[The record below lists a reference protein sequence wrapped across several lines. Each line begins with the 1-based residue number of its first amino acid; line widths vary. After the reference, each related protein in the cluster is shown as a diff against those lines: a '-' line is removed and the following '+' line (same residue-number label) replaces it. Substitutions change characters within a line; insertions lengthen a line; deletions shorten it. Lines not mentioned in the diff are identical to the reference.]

1 MSTKKKPTTETTQ
14 HDPAPQQLHD
24 PLEEMRKRQKTGGRQ
39 PGSQNKVTRMTKEV
53 IANLLNDYQESGL
66 MGSDFCNLDGKD
78 RIVIAEKLMQYV
90 MPKMQNTAVDFNANS
105 GTRITIEQK
114 LREKAQAIS
123 KS

>member
-1 MSTKKKPTTETTQ
+1 MKKKPTTDTPQ
-14 HDPAPQQLHD
+14 QDPAPQQQNN
-24 PLEEMRKRQKTGGRQ
+24 PFLEEMRKRQKTGGRQ

-114 LREKAQAIS
+114 LREKAQAITHS
-123 KS
+123 

>member
-1 MSTKKKPTTETTQ
+1 MSTKKKPTTETTHQ
-14 HDPAPQQLHD
+14 DPASQHQQD

-66 MGSDFCNLDGKD
+66 MGSDFLELEPKD
-78 RIVIAEKLMQYV
+78 RIAVAEKLMQYV
-90 MPKMQNTAVDFNANS
+90 MPKMQNTSVDFNATN